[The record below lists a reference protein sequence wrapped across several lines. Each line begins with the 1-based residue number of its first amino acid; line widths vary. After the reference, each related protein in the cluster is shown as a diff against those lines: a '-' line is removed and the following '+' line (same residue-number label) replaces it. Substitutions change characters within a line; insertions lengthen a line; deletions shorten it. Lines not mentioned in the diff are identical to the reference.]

1 MARKPVGSRRTAV
14 PRLTLAERRAAES
27 HRVDALLTRL
37 DREFPDANCALG
49 HDSPFQLLV
58 ATILS
63 AQCTDERVNRT
74 TPALFAKFPTAEG
87 LARASQAEVEQIVK
101 PLGFFRAKAKNLR
114 EMAQAL
120 VEQHGGQVPST
131 LEELVRLP
139 GVGRKTANVVLGVS
153 FGVAV
158 GVVVDTHVKRISK
171 LLGLTRQSDP
181 VKVEQDL
188 ISRLP
193 QEKWILFSHQ
203 LILHGRKTCIARRP
217 KCEGC
222 PLLEWCPRAGL
233 APLVSSVPGDSSLA
247 R

>member
-37 DREFPDANCALG
+37 DREFPDAYCALG

-114 EMAQAL
+114 EMAHAL

-131 LEELVRLP
+131 LEERP
-139 GVGRKTANVVLGVS
+139 G
-153 FGVAV
+153 
-158 GVVVDTHVKRISK
+158 
-171 LLGLTRQSDP
+171 QS
-181 VKVEQDL
+181 
-188 ISRLP
+188 
-193 QEKWILFSHQ
+193 
-203 LILHGRKTCIARRP
+203 
-217 KCEGC
+217 
-222 PLLEWCPRAGL
+222 RAGSDL
-233 APLVSSVPGDSSLA
+233 AIAAREMDSVFASTHSAWTENLHRPAPQVRGLPAAGMVSANGAGSTGVFCSRGLVVGEMKVRGWSCERSNLRALTLPALVETDTGPLFWRRLIT

>member
-1 MARKPVGSRRTAV
+1 MARKQVGSSPAAV
-14 PRLTLAERRAAES
+14 PRPTAAERRALES
-27 HRVDALLTRL
+27 TRVLTILAQL

-74 TPALFAKFPTAEG
+74 TPALFARFPTAEL
-87 LARASQAEVEQIVK
+87 LAGASQADVEQIVK

-120 VEQHGGQVPST
+120 VERHGGEVPPT
-131 LEELVRLP
+131 LEDLVRLP

-153 FGVAV
+153 FGIAE

-171 LLGLTRQSDP
+171 LLGLTHQTDP

-193 QEKWILFSHQ
+193 REKWILFSHQ
-203 LILHGRKTCIARRP
+203 LILHGRKTCVARRP
-217 KCEGC
+217 KCAGC
-222 PLLEWCPRAGL
+222 PLLSLCPQAGL
-233 APLVSSVPGDSSLA
+233 APLSSA
-247 R
+247 RTE